1 MRKGGSPGT
10 TEFHA
15 LYCAE
20 RRKLWPEGMLR
31 SHQSSKG
38 DRKLRHYAGHR
49 RLAIPEK
56 PGIQPEEETDM
67 DMNNRFQS
75 RRGPFCLAV
84 NGGSVRED
92 GEGKTWAE
100 LILIESS
107 AARERGKGTR
117 GGDAA

>member
-1 MRKGGSPGT
+1 
-10 TEFHA
+10 
-15 LYCAE
+15 
-20 RRKLWPEGMLR
+20 MLR

-56 PGIQPEEETDM
+56 PGIQPVEETDM

-84 NGGSVRED
+84 KGGVLE
-92 GEGKTWAE
+92 KT
-100 LILIESS
+100 
-107 AARERGKGTR
+107 GKGR
-117 GGDAA
+117 LGLNLY

>member
-1 MRKGGSPGT
+1 MREGGSPGT

-56 PGIQPEEETDM
+56 PGIQPVEETDM

-75 RRGPFCLAV
+75 RRGSLCLAV
-84 NGGSVRED
+84 KGGVLE
-92 GEGKTWAE
+92 KT
-100 LILIESS
+100 
-107 AARERGKGTR
+107 GKGR
-117 GGDAA
+117 LGLNLY